1 MLKISIENGA
11 FKDSF
16 GREVVLRGINFAAD
30 AKLPAKPFMP
40 SHAPEDDL
48 FFDGDNVS
56 FVGSPCSLEE
66 LDLHLKRLKSWGFNT
81 IRYIFTWEALEH
93 DGPGIYD
100 EEFIDFTIKVLYRL
114 KHYQFYVIMDPHQDC
129 WSRFCGGSGAPLWTH
144 YAAGL
149 NPRNFKTTQAALL
162 ESHFLDKPKEK
173 PKMVWASNY
182 TRLAASTL
190 FTLFFAG
197 KIFAPKCVINGLNIQ
212 DFLESHFINA
222 VTRLAER
229 VHSDTTEPGGLEKC
243 IIGWESINEP
253 GHGYIGIE
261 DLTEVPKSQQVKL
274 YTVPTGANGM
284 ALGYGYEQTMPKF
297 EFGLMGPKVVNSKVS
312 VDPKGVKA
320 WLSPEETEHFDKHYG
335 WKRAESWVAGEC
347 IWHLHGVWKDSKRGF
362 TLLRPDYFCYDLEGK
377 HMDHS
382 RFVDETFTNHWLA
395 YVKSLKKVIPDDS
408 FLFYQPPVL
417 ASPPDLKSRGLV
429 EKNMVYSP
437 HYYDGLTLML
447 KHWNKNF
454 NVDAVGVIR
463 GKYANPPVMAVRLG
477 ENNIRR
483 CLGDQLATLKKEGV
497 DAFGA
502 DVPCLITEI
511 GVPYDMDDKQAYN
524 TGDFSSQI
532 RSMDANNHALEFAR
546 LSHTLWV
553 YVTRNTNKFGD
564 NWNGED
570 LSIWSTDAVRSNE
583 SNGTAVLVQKIK
595 TRSSSLGLSKSK
607 TPEFIH
613 SAENIDD
620 LTLAPISEN
629 CASANQADYSNFH
642 HPKNFLEG
650 ARAPE
655 AFIRPVPVGVSGKI
669 LLYQFNMRKAKFTLK
684 LESFGRKV
692 SDQSLNHLA
701 GMVPTVIYLPTYH
714 FPVERTGVS
723 TSAGIW
729 KIDRVNQLL
738 FWWHLEGPQ
747 KITVTGQPRRSLE
760 EENTST
766 SSESFQGS
774 QCRIA

>member
-1 MLKISIENGA
+1 
-11 FKDSF
+11 
-16 GREVVLRGINFAAD
+16 
-30 AKLPAKPFMP
+30 
-40 SHAPEDDL
+40 
-48 FFDGDNVS
+48 
-56 FVGSPCSLEE
+56 
-66 LDLHLKRLKSWGFNT
+66 
-81 IRYIFTWEALEH
+81 
-93 DGPGIYD
+93 
-100 EEFIDFTIKVLYRL
+100 
-114 KHYQFYVIMDPHQDC
+114 
-129 WSRFCGGSGAPLWTH
+129 
-144 YAAGL
+144 
-149 NPRNFKTTQAALL
+149 
-162 ESHFLDKPKEK
+162 
-173 PKMVWASNY
+173 
-182 TRLAASTL
+182 
-190 FTLFFAG
+190 
-197 KIFAPKCVINGLNIQ
+197 
-212 DFLESHFINA
+212 
-222 VTRLAER
+222 
-229 VHSDTTEPGGLEKC
+229 
-243 IIGWESINEP
+243 
-253 GHGYIGIE
+253 
-261 DLTEVPKSQQVKL
+261 
-274 YTVPTGANGM
+274 
-284 ALGYGYEQTMPKF
+284 
-297 EFGLMGPKVVNSKVS
+297 
-312 VDPKGVKA
+312 
-320 WLSPEETEHFDKHYG
+320 
-335 WKRAESWVAGEC
+335 
-347 IWHLHGVWKDSKRGF
+347 
-362 TLLRPDYFCYDLEGK
+362 
-377 HMDHS
+377 MDHS

-483 CLGDQLATLKKEGV
+483 CLGDQLATLKKEGI

-570 LSIWSTDAVRSNE
+570 LSIWSADAVRSNE

-607 TPEFIH
+607 TPESIH

-766 SSESFQGS
+766 SSESSQGS